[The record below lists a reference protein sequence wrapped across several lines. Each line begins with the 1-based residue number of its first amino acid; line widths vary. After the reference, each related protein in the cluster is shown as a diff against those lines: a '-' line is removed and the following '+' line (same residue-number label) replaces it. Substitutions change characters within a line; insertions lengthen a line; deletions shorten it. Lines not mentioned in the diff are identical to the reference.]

1 MAKQKSIVKLS
12 GTIDD
17 ITFSQT
23 KDGFVARKSIKKV
36 SKETLATDPK
46 YARLRENI
54 SEFNRGVSAGKQMR
68 IAVQDA
74 LLNCAD
80 KRLGTRMTQAMMAV
94 LLSDSSGKRGER
106 TVANGNVALLKGF
119 NFSAASQLSTSMKL
133 VFPSAIDRAAGK
145 LTADIPSFVPED
157 VLVPSKG
164 ATHFKIHS
172 VGLEINFDNNLHN
185 SKLFES
191 AGIALGTDPTPAIS
205 ILHDLGAN
213 STNPLF
219 LLVGIKFY
227 QEVNGVFYPLKSNS
241 SNALTIIEAESA
253 S

>member
-23 KDGFVARKSIKKV
+23 KDGFVARKKIPKV
-36 SKETLATDPK
+36 SKETLATDPR
-46 YARLRENI
+46 YARLRENM
-54 SEFNRGVSAGKQMR
+54 SEFDRGVSAGKKMR

-74 LLNCAD
+74 LLNCSD
-80 KRLGTRMTQAMMAV
+80 KRLGTRLNQAMMTV
-94 LLSDSSGKRGER
+94 LASDPTGKRGER
-106 TVANGNVALLKGF
+106 SVANGNAALLKGF
-119 NFSAASQLSTSMKL
+119 NFSTASQLSTSMKL
-133 VFPSAIDRAAGK
+133 AFAFAIDRLTGK

-172 VGLEINFDNNLHN
+172 AGVEINFGNNLHN
-185 SKLFES
+185 TKMFES
-191 AGIALGTDPTPAIS
+191 AGIALGTDPTPVIN

-241 SNALTIIEAESA
+241 SNALTIIDADSV